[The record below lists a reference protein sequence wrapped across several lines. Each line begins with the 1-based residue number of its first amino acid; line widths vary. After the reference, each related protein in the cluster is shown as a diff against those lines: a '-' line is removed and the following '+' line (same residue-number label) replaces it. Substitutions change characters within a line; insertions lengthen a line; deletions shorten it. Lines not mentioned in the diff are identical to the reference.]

1 MLDRAKSLIISEI
14 SEVMRLTVIEVE
26 DRVEKALE
34 RCFMM
39 KARSAQR
46 AATRAAATAKATPA
60 KATTTRAAVARRQAR
75 AS

>member
-1 MLDRAKSLIISEI
+1 
-14 SEVMRLTVIEVE
+14 MRLTVIEVE

-46 AATRAAATAKATPA
+46 TATRTAAAKATPA